1 MERVTITSKATFEDL
16 VKEMKRRGLLQEVK
30 YWETRGGN
38 KIDITQMSDE
48 HLVNTVRYL
57 KRRAALE
64 DMYAEAMG
72 SMDPMDY
79 YD

>member
-1 MERVTITSKATFEDL
+1 MKKVIITSEATFKDL

-30 YWETRGGN
+30 YWETRGGD

-48 HLVNTVRYL
+48 HLINTVRYL